1 MQIIY
6 ELSGKSALDFSARIG
21 YNDTAPIWTGIE
33 VVITALTRN
42 QVVSQEARGFE
53 SHPVRQKG
61 TTARVAVVLFCIPR
75 GGFERERCKKT
86 CRRHVFPATRPPP
99 QRRSNPTLSAK
110 KERPPMWRSFFFAY
124 QEGDSNG
131 SGVRK
136 RAGGTFSPR
145 PGLRRSGGRIPPC
158 PP

>member
-61 TTARVAVVLFCIPR
+61 TTAHVAVVPFCIPR

-86 CRRHVFPATRPPP
+86 CRRHVFPATEASAAAEVESHRSPPE
-99 QRRSNPTLSAK
+99 QDCYFNKNGNPVFCC
-110 KERPPMWRSFFFAY
+110 RFAA
-124 QEGDSNG
+124 NG
-131 SGVRK
+131 V
-136 RAGGTFSPR
+136 
-145 PGLRRSGGRIPPC
+145 
-158 PP
+158 

>member
-53 SHPVRQKG
+53 SHPVRQ
-61 TTARVAVVLFCIPR
+61 T
-75 GGFERERCKKT
+75 
-86 CRRHVFPATRPPP
+86 
-99 QRRSNPTLSAK
+99 
-110 KERPPMWRSFFFAY
+110 
-124 QEGDSNG
+124 
-131 SGVRK
+131 
-136 RAGGTFSPR
+136 
-145 PGLRRSGGRIPPC
+145 
-158 PP
+158 